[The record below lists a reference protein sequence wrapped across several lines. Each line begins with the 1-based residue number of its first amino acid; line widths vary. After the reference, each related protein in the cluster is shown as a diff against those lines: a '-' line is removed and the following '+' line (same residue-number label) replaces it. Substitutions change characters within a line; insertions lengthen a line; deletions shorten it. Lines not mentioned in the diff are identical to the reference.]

1 VATSKKEAKI
11 ARTSL
16 LFFLDMEMY
25 WPAWVIFF
33 GFLEDSEVRNRV
45 YGLSNDGVVKDH
57 TMKQYIEAKK
67 VSNVGILYIF
77 RLLY

>member
-1 VATSKKEAKI
+1 VEFLREFTPMAMAIIVATNKKEAKI

-33 GFLEDSEVRNRV
+33 GFCFL
-45 YGLSNDGVVKDH
+45 GG
-57 TMKQYIEAKK
+57 
-67 VSNVGILYIF
+67 
-77 RLLY
+77 